1 MANNCKQC
9 FNALCTISPTATP
22 LPTAYDCVAVYI
34 AGRRTNLVVYGWQ
47 PKNKANLRDLIALT
61 GLVLSLKIGFKS
73 LIYGPMW
80 PGNRMAAPLY
90 YVKLCASFQSHRWI
104 QTGVTVRKRSIWVKI
119 GDFFFPCDLKIWRMT
134 LRNNRHIFSTTSSF
148 VLHFIAIYQ
157 FKMELQ
163 SGNTKFGSKSA
174 IFVPCDLEIWR
185 MTLKNN
191 RAPFLCYFKLS
202 VSFHSHSK
210 FSITNKDL
218 KPKKMF

>member
-1 MANNCKQC
+1 MTWKSDGSSSLLCQ
-9 FNALCTISPTATP
+9 ALCIISKPSVNSNWSHSPET
-22 LPTAYDCVAVYI
+22 L
-34 AGRRTNLVVYGWQ
+34 NLGQNW
-47 PKNKANLRDLIALT
+47 
-61 GLVLSLKIGFKS
+61 
-73 LIYGPMW
+73 W
-80 PGNRMAAPLY
+80 
-90 YVKLCASFQSHRWI
+90 
-104 QTGVTVRKRSIWVKI
+104 
-119 GDFFFPCDLKIWRMT
+119 FFFPCDLKIWGMT